1 MGRRC
6 ARGRKIART
15 GVLSPELSLLHWA
28 LDRLHR
34 GILYEELGI
43 EHIGYSEE
51 LFRESLAE
59 PANRTLADRL
69 VWILERGGTLR
80 AVQVRDGQFTGP
92 TLTLETLRASWQGL
106 DQGDLAAVP
115 ESERA
120 VETLRALFRL
130 EN

>member
-1 MGRRC
+1 M
-6 ARGRKIART
+6 ART

-28 LDRLHR
+28 LEQLHS

-59 PANRTLADRL
+59 PKNLTLADKL
-69 VWILERGGTLR
+69 VWMLERGGTLR
-80 AVQVRDGQFTGP
+80 AVQIRDGKYTGP
-92 TLTLETLRASWQGL
+92 TLTLETLGHRWAGL

-115 ESERA
+115 EHERA
-120 VETLRALFRL
+120 VETLRALFGL
-130 EN
+130 